1 MDETNSLEDQENAQ
15 GEGKGGG
22 YRNRMLWG
30 CACSYLLPLI
40 LIIVYFIVRWYYHW

>member
-30 CACSYLLPLI
+30 CACSYLFSLPVPGSLRMII
-40 LIIVYFIVRWYYHW
+40 LLERK